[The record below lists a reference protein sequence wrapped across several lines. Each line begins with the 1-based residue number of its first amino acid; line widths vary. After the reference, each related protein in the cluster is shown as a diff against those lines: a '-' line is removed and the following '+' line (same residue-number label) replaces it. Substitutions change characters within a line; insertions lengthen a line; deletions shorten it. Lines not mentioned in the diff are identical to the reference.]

1 MNHVLIAGGIYHDFE
16 GSSALLARRLAAQ
29 GLRTR
34 TFLDPHEGLQA
45 LAGMPGCRL
54 LTVNALRFS
63 MVQNEKYAPF
73 RAQWAFT
80 LSDAER
86 RTIAAFVR
94 GGGALLGL
102 HTASIC
108 FDGWQEW
115 RSILGA
121 QWHWG
126 RSFHLPA
133 GPVQVE
139 ALSATETLTRGT
151 RPFEVFDEVYH
162 DLDLEPDVHPLLR
175 ARTPEGEF
183 QPVMWTH
190 TYGKGRVVYDAL
202 GHGPD
207 SVNEPTHA
215 MILERAVA
223 WLLEGGSGRG
233 ATHA

>member
-1 MNHVLIAGGIYHDFE
+1 MDHVLIAGGIYHDFE
-16 GSSALLARRLAAQ
+16 GSSALLSRRLATL

-34 TFLDPHEGLQA
+34 TYLDPEEALQA
-45 LAGMPGCRL
+45 LAAAPRCRL

-63 MVQNEKYAPF
+63 MVQNDKYEPF
-73 RAQWAFT
+73 RAQWAFQ
-80 LSDAER
+80 LSDAGR
-86 RTIAAFVR
+86 RIIADFVR

-108 FDGWQEW
+108 FDGWREW

-121 QWHWG
+121 QWEWG
-126 RSFHLPA
+126 RSFHPPA

-139 ALSATETLTRGT
+139 AVSAEHPLTRGA

-162 DLDLEPDVHPLLR
+162 HLQLEPDTQALLR
-175 ARTPEGEF
+175 ARTPDGEF

-190 TYGKGRVVYDAL
+190 RYGKGRVVYDAL

-215 MILERAVA
+215 LLLERAVS
-223 WLLEGGSGRG
+223 WLLKGDDEGEI
-233 ATHA
+233 AHA